1 MGLLS
6 SPDLPSVENALH
18 LIGSF
23 GAVLGLI
30 LNTKKTKAIW
40 LGSLAY
46 QKDQVLN
53 LTWVKNPMRILGIF
67 FSYDSQGNN
76 KHKFDLEIKKLQTNL
91 DMWRARDLT
100 LFSKVLRL
108 N

>member
-18 LIGSF
+18 LIGSI

-46 QKDQVLN
+46 QKDQALN
-53 LTWVKNPMRILGIF
+53 LTWVKNPTRILGIF

-76 KHKFDLEIKKLQTNL
+76 NIS
-91 DMWRARDLT
+91 LT
-100 LFSKVLRL
+100 LK
-108 N
+108 